1 MGLFFF
7 VFPHDRPWAKPSTPR
22 KPITQLNHAK
32 LRDLL
37 FVSTSRTHKTAMAIK
52 GMNIRK
58 AQSYLGDVVEKKQA
72 VAFRKFTGGVGR
84 HAQGKNVRAPGSQSR
99 WPEKSARILL
109 DLLQNA
115 SANAENKGL
124 EVDNLVVSHIQV
136 NQAPLQ
142 RRRCYRAHGRINPF
156 MSSPCHV
163 KMILTEKEQAVP
175 KPSNDRQLKKV
186 DK

>member
-1 MGLFFF
+1 MGLFFR
-7 VFPHDRPWAKPSTPR
+7 FPTRQTMGKAKYSKEADNP
-22 KPITQLNHAK
+22 AK
-32 LRDLL
+32 SCKAKGSSLRVH
-37 FVSTSRTHKTAMAIK
+37 FKNTYETAMAIK

-124 EVDNLVVSHIQV
+124 EVDNLVVSTSKLIKLLFNEDAV
-136 NQAPLQ
+136 TELTDESILLCPLL
-142 RRRCYRAHGRINPF
+142 
-156 MSSPCHV
+156 V
-163 KMILTEKEQAVP
+163 TWK
-175 KPSNDRQLKKV
+175 
-186 DK
+186 